1 MADIHLFAC
10 APVPAEGD
18 GEGPTEVIVH
28 IVFAMAEVSADAGNA
43 SSPCCEANGA

>member
-18 GEGPTEVIVH
+18 SEGPTEVIVH
-28 IVFAMAEVSADAGNA
+28 IVFAMADVSADAGNA